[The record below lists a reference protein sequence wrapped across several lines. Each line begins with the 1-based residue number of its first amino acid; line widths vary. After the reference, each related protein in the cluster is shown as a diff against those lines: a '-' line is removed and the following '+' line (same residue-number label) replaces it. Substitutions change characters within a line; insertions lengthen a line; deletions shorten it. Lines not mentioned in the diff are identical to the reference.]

1 MAPPIPGLSR
11 PPRPVGRSAGDI
23 LAGIVAVIALLALTA
38 GVPLGL
44 ITVFGLPIPHGI
56 PKMSVLTHQL
66 DAQAI
71 LKVLMV
77 VVWLAWL
84 QLLCCVFAEVR
95 AAVRNA
101 GMPARVPLAGGTQA
115 VAHRLVT
122 AALLL
127 FTATAALSPAF
138 GHQAPPR
145 PHAPAT
151 AIAQPPA
158 ADQQAFGSGPAAAS
172 AARAEAAAPAHQ
184 HGAEKI

>member
-11 PPRPVGRSAGDI
+11 PPRPAGRSAGDI
-23 LAGIVAVIALLALTA
+23 LAGIVAVIALLALTV
-38 GVPLGL
+38 GVPRGL

-122 AALLL
+122 AALVL
-127 FTATAALSPAF
+127 FTATVALSPAIT
-138 GHQAPPR
+138 HHASPR
-145 PHAPAT
+145 P
-151 AIAQPPA
+151 QPVA
-158 ADQQAFGSGPAAAS
+158 AAAS
-172 AARAEAAAPAHQ
+172 PGAEAAGQQAGPHA
-184 HGAEKI
+184 AELAI

>member
-11 PPRPVGRSAGDI
+11 PPAGARRSAADI
-23 LAGIVAVIALLALTA
+23 LAGIVAVVALLALTV
-38 GVPLGL
+38 GVPFGL
-44 ITVFGLPIPHGI
+44 VTIVGLPIPHGM
-56 PKMSVLTHQL
+56 PSMSALTHRL
-66 DAQAI
+66 DAQSV

-122 AALLL
+122 AALVL
-127 FTATAALSPAF
+127 FTATVALSPAIT
-138 GHQAPPR
+138 H
-145 PHAPAT
+145 HA
-151 AIAQPPA
+151 
-158 ADQQAFGSGPAAAS
+158 GRGRGPAGR
-172 AARAEAAAPAHQ
+172 AARRRAGDFP
-184 HGAEKI
+184 

>member
-1 MAPPIPGLSR
+1 MAPPIPGLSG
-11 PPRPVGRSAGDI
+11 PPGPVGRSAGDI

-44 ITVFGLPIPHGI
+44 ITVFGLPIPHGM

-115 VAHRLVT
+115 VAHRL
-122 AALLL
+122 
-127 FTATAALSPAF
+127 ATAAGPARPRP
-138 GHQAPPR
+138 GTRQPGTRRPGTRRPGTPTGTTSPPR
-145 PHAPAT
+145 ASRGC
-151 AIAQPPA
+151 PP
-158 ADQQAFGSGPAAAS
+158 SSPPP
-172 AARAEAAAPAHQ
+172 R
-184 HGAEKI
+184 